1 MYGENELKEDYDL
14 SIKKVILCTTY
25 FTIIRIFG
33 SFSLVLSQTCF
44 AYTKLDSYFTN
55 VGFNDIPIFPQVE
68 TKLKV
73 HD

>member
-1 MYGENELKEDYDL
+1 MYRENDLKEDYDL
-14 SIKKVILCTTY
+14 KKVILCTY
-25 FTIIRIFG
+25 FIIIRIFG

-55 VGFNDIPIFPQVE
+55 VGLNDIPIFPQVE